1 MDVIKNNISGLII
14 DINKYYSKYSFK
26 LNISDLDN
34 WLLNKNSVFDFF
46 GQAFNK
52 REFNVDVTES
62 YITRILK
69 DYDLSI
75 AQIEEYGK
83 KIRFEKQEDN
93 KRRKKK
99 NKIILISSSIAIIL
113 ISVSTY
119 SYNLYS
125 ERQEEIKEQLRLE
138 KIELEEKRDEK
149 LNVIIEDYI
158 GETDNRNLEKILSF
172 WSDQPTR
179 YWDINKNN
187 ESGFIS
193 KSKIEESILKAFNLN
208 SFSENEIKN
217 ISKTDE
223 GEYNVSVLF
232 KFTSKKTGIVK
243 HIKSTTILKFNQ
255 DDKIVQEYGMGNPI
269 IMYNSSKKVKKR
281 YSDGSYEGNLINNKR
296 EGYGRFIHNDGT
308 IYEGEFSGDKLNGKG
323 KMVWKNGDV
332 YVGEFKDGELIGYGK
347 MVWKNGG
354 LYEGDY
360 LDGKRTGFGKY
371 KWPSG
376 GVYEGEFQDNKRTGS
391 GKYKWPN
398 GDVYVGEFKDGEL
411 NGYGKMIRKD
421 GSEDEGKWLNNTLLN
436 KANSSKKVVKEGDD
450 NLKTETK
457 KNKKALTDVEFINLK
472 YHWNPGEPTGSQN
485 YVFMNSDSGK
495 WFDHHNTLNNDGYGL
510 YQINKPL
517 SNISNTKYNDFDN
530 YIFLGE
536 VNGITYFFD
545 KRISS
550 AKNYLKSRPL
560 NGDGAPV
567 VLDSDEK
574 INSIKSLYSGRPTKA
589 FWIGLKLVNNDWV
602 WLSK

>member
-1 MDVIKNNISGLII
+1 MKNIKESLEELLK
-14 DINKYYSKYSFK
+14 DINSYYEDYSIK
-26 LNISDLDN
+26 IYDWELDN
-34 WLLNKNSVFDFF
+34 WLIQNNSVIDFF
-46 GQAFNK
+46 EQEFNK
-52 REFNVDVTES
+52 REFNVNVTES

-75 AQIEEYGK
+75 EQIEEYGK

-138 KIELEEKRDEK
+138 KIELEEKRDEI

-296 EGYGRFIHNDGT
+296 EGYGRFILNDGT

-323 KMVWKNGDV
+323 KMVWKNG
-332 YVGEFKDGELIGYGK
+332 
-347 MVWKNGG
+347 G

-360 LDGKRTGFGKY
+360 LDGKRHGFGKF
-371 KWPSG
+371 KWPNGDIYEGEFKDGNLDGIGKMILKKG

-391 GKYKWPN
+391 GKFKWPN
-398 GDVYVGEFKDGEL
+398 GDVYVGEFKDGEI

-421 GSEDEGKWLNNTLLN
+421 GSEDEGKWLNGTLLN

-517 SNISNTKYNDFDN
+517 SNISNTKYNDYNN

-536 VNGITYFFD
+536 LNGITYFFN

-560 NGDGAPV
+560 NGEGAPV

-574 INSIKSLYSGRPTKA
+574 INLIKSLYSGRPTKA